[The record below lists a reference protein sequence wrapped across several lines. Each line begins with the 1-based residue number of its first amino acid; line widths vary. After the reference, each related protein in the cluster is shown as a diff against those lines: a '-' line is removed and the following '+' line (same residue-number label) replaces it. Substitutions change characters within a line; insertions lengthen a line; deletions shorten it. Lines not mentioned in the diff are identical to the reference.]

1 MKTFPTYPGGPPAYR
16 DHPGTLLSASELA
29 AANREYLARAE
40 ETAYYYDHAKL
51 RGNVARCWFFA
62 QAALLLERQ
71 RGLFFAKQD
80 ALQTMRT
87 LQALKVAA

>member
-1 MKTFPTYPGGPPAYR
+1 MKHLAIYPECPPAYR
-16 DHPGTLLSASELA
+16 EHPGRLLSPGELY

-40 ETAYYYDHAKL
+40 ETTCYYDHAKL

-71 RGLFFAKQD
+71 RIAFEQEQFRLH
-80 ALQTMRT
+80 T
-87 LQALKVAA
+87 LQAKIAA